1 MPVVTLPPLHWAEGP
16 TIDVLI
22 RLLNK
27 TLLNPGYSWVIL
39 VSYAVQTVTR
49 TRPHQLSF
57 FEAVKA
63 AFWATPTLARSDPFF
78 QGALALC
85 AVGAALQLNRLLDHA
100 ARNNFALDRKGWKWG
115 RADGNEIVLITG
127 GAGGLGSNVARR
139 LAGRNIKVVI
149 LDVAPLAADAP
160 ESIAYYKVNLT
171 DPDAIRQVG
180 EQVRREIGHPT
191 VLVNMA
197 GVVKASSIL
206 DMSQRDVDLTYD
218 INVKA
223 HYYTVQAFLPHMLE
237 EGHGHVVTIASS
249 TAYHQAANGVAYCSS
264 KAAALSFHEG
274 LTEELRHLYL
284 PHSHARAIRTSV
296 ICPAH
301 FKSGMFAGFVSGIPE
316 FLAPSLEVDTV
327 AELVE
332 ETILS
337 GKSQHIIEPYYASFT
352 PLGRALPTW
361 IYGGILACA
370 KDAMGHV
377 QTYRGGNRSE
387 KSK

>member
-1 MPVVTLPPLHWAEGP
+1 MPVAALSPLHSREGL

-22 RLLNK
+22 RLLNHA
-27 TLLNPGYSWVIL
+27 LLEPSRTWVIL
-39 VSYAVQTVTR
+39 VIYAVQSVTR
-49 TRPHQLSF
+49 ARPGQLSF
-57 FEAVKA
+57 LEATKA
-63 AFWATPTLARSDPFF
+63 AFFAAPTLARSDPFF
-78 QGALALC
+78 QGALALF
-85 AVGAALQLNRLLDHA
+85 AVGAFVKINKLLDRA
-100 ARNNFALDRKGWKWG
+100 ARNNFTFDKKGWEWEEK
-115 RADGNEIVLITG
+115 DGKEIVLITG
-127 GAGGLGSNVARR
+127 GAGGLGSNVAAR
-139 LAGRNIKVVI
+139 LAARNIKVVV
-149 LDVAPLAADAP
+149 LDVAPLGADAP
-160 ESIAYYKVNLT
+160 DSVAYYKVDLSSA
-171 DPDAIRQVG
+171 DVIRQVA
-180 EQVRREIGHPT
+180 EKVQREVGHPT

-206 DMSQRDVDLTYD
+206 DMAQRDVDLTYD

-284 PHSHARAIRTSV
+284 PHSKARAIRTSV

-301 FKSGMFAGFVSGIPE
+301 FKTGMFAGFVSGIPE

-332 ETILS
+332 KTVLS
-337 GKSQHIIEPYYASFT
+337 GESQHIIEPFYASFT
-352 PLGRALPTW
+352 PLGRGLPTW

-377 QTYRGGNRSE
+377 QTFRGGQKRE
-387 KSK
+387 